1 MASGFFTT
9 EPISSTKIE
18 DLRFFQITNED
29 MILILNYTVRTYKL
43 NVNITVQQWEIT
55 VWNFI
60 GMFLLLSDV
69 VSLFQN

>member
-1 MASGFFTT
+1 
-9 EPISSTKIE
+9 
-18 DLRFFQITNED
+18 

-43 NVNITVQQWEIT
+43 NVNITIQQWEIT